1 MSKTLYSKRMGKEI
15 ARLNQEERTR
25 RIGRRAKEI
34 ARANP
39 QSRQTKEEENMHGE
53 LQTFDS
59 VKTCGDLWG

>member
-1 MSKTLYSKRMGKEI
+1 MSKTLYSKRRSKEI

-34 ARANP
+34 ARADP
-39 QSRQTKEEENMHGE
+39 QIQETKEEENMHGE
-53 LQTFDS
+53 LQTFDI